1 MTLAESRP
9 KINVLSNFDGGR
21 ENFKGEINME
31 IYIIFVSSKECYK
44 ENVFTRVV
52 WYIERYIIMW

>member
-44 ENVFTRVV
+44 ENVFTRIV
-52 WYIERYIIMW
+52 